1 MGFFDMFKPP
11 MASVKAPTS
20 HEPYTVVLNEAEN
33 TAEVNLYG
41 QVVKNRPRDFWTG
54 EEIDDSF
61 IVQREFLEDLN
72 RLDTYD
78 KVTFRINSVGGDAD
92 AGKAIYT
99 RIREMSAETTTIV
112 DGLAA
117 SAASIIFMAG
127 DHRKMSVGTQLMIH
141 GASQIVIDYL
151 NAEAA
156 KKILNALKGY
166 DSSIADIYADR
177 TGQTLDSITR
187 MMTNETWLSTKD
199 AVEKG
204 FADEVINTTEPSV
217 SKVSGVDDMI
227 VVNGNPLRVP
237 EGNRPALNYNKNI
250 VSINKVFRDA
260 GSLNIEDNV
269 SSGKED
275 NHMTTLDE
283 MKTQYPEFC
292 DAIKS
297 EALEA
302 ARVENEKAVED
313 AVMAERQRIK
323 DIEDIQNRISDKELV
338 NKAKYGEEVMDA
350 KELAFEAMQSE
361 ADIEANALNDLD
373 ADAKDSGAADVVADP
388 VQGTDAEQKTQDVA
402 VGAAMITKAL
412 NN

>member
-78 KVTFRINSVGGDAD
+78 KVIFRINSVGGDAD

-99 RIREMSAETTTIV
+99 RIREMNAETTTIV

-127 DHRKMSVGTQLMIH
+127 DHRQMSVGTQLMIH

-177 TGQTLDSITR
+177 TGQALDSITR

-250 VSINKVFRDA
+250 VSIDKVFRDA

-313 AVMAERQRIK
+313 AVMAERKRIK

-338 NKAKYGEEVMDA
+338 NKAKYGDEVMDA

-361 ADIEANALNDLD
+361 TDIEANALNDLD
-373 ADAKDSGAADVVADP
+373 SDVQDSGAANVVADP
-388 VQGTDAEQKTQDVA
+388 VQGSEAEQNIHDSKD
-402 VGAAMITKAL
+402 AAALLSAAL

>member
-72 RLDTYD
+72 RLDTYG

-99 RIREMSAETTTIV
+99 RIREMNAETTTIV

-127 DHRKMSVGTQLMIH
+127 DHRQMSVGTQLMIH

-177 TGQTLDSITR
+177 TGQALDSITR

-250 VSINKVFRDA
+250 VSIDKVFRDA

-313 AVMAERQRIK
+313 AVMAERKRIK

-373 ADAKDSGAADVVADP
+373 ADAEDSGAADVVADP
-388 VQGTDAEQKTQDVA
+388 VQGTDTEQKTQDVA

>member
-99 RIREMSAETTTIV
+99 RIREMNAETTTIV

-127 DHRKMSVGTQLMIH
+127 DHRQMSVGTQLMIH

-177 TGQTLDSITR
+177 TGQALDSITR

-250 VSINKVFRDA
+250 VSIDKVFRDA

-373 ADAKDSGAADVVADP
+373 ADAEDSGAADVVADP

>member
-54 EEIDDSF
+54 EKIDDSF

-99 RIREMSAETTTIV
+99 RIREMNAETTTIV

-127 DHRKMSVGTQLMIH
+127 DHRQMSVGTQLMIH

-177 TGQTLDSITR
+177 TGQALDSITR
-187 MMTNETWLSTKD
+187 MMANETWLSTKD

-250 VSINKVFRDA
+250 VSIDKVFRDA

-302 ARVENEKAVED
+302 ARVENEKAVKD
-313 AVMAERQRIK
+313 AVMAERKRIK

-373 ADAKDSGAADVVADP
+373 ADAEDSGAADVVADP

>member
-99 RIREMSAETTTIV
+99 RIREMNAETTTIV

-127 DHRKMSVGTQLMIH
+127 DHRQMSVGTQLMIH

-177 TGQTLDSITR
+177 TGQALDSITR

-250 VSINKVFRDA
+250 VSIDKVFRDA
-260 GSLNIEDNV
+260 GSLNIDNNV

-313 AVMAERQRIK
+313 AVMAERKRIK

-373 ADAKDSGAADVVADP
+373 ADVADSGAADVVADP